1 MEIAADTIFE
11 KLTSIKQETDLIE
24 VRMVKTRE
32 HLEHTINQIET
43 TKHVI
48 FKGFHK
54 ANQRIRRME
63 LQISEIAGK
72 IDIIL
77 DAIAKKS

>member
-1 MEIAADTIFE
+1 MEIAAEGISE
-11 KLTSIKQETDLIE
+11 KLTCIKQETDLME
-24 VRMVKTRE
+24 MRMVKTRE

-43 TKHVI
+43 TKHVL

-63 LQISEIAGK
+63 MQIV
-72 IDIIL
+72 DISSKLDVLL
-77 DAIAKKS
+77 DAMGKKP

>member
-11 KLTSIKQETDLIE
+11 KLTSIKQETDIIE
-24 VRMVKTRE
+24 DRMVKTRE

-63 LQISEIAGK
+63 MQIGDITNK
-72 IDIIL
+72 LDIIL
-77 DAIAKKS
+77 DAIVKKS

>member
-1 MEIAADTIFE
+1 MEIAADAIFE

-24 VRMVKTRE
+24 DRMIKTRE

-63 LQISEIAGK
+63 MQIVDIASK
-72 IDIIL
+72 LDILL
-77 DAIAKKS
+77 DAVAKKS